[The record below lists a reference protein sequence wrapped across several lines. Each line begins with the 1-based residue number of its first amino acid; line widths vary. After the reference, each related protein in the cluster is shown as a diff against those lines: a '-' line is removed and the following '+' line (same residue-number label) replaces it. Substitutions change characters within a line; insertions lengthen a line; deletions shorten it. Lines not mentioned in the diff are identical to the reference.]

1 MVKVLNQ
8 HMYYP
13 YDWATFTQAIWQK
26 YPNPFASHVLTAD
39 VIESK
44 VDPQTG
50 ILYRTRLFLKSGII
64 PKWGRALM
72 SVPEAFIIEHTM
84 VDPSSQKMVVVQ
96 KNLSHTKLMLVEE
109 RQTIVPDNSTVAA
122 QTTTMVH
129 QEGRIVSSTG
139 WNAVKARIEGFGLS
153 NFKKNTIKSS
163 KGLLH
168 VLEQLAGSNNT
179 AKTS

>member
-44 VDPQTG
+44 VDPETG

-84 VDPSSQKMVVVQ
+84 VDQRARKMVVVQ

-109 RQTIVPDNSTVAA
+109 RQTIMPDNSSAAA
-122 QTTTMVH
+122 QRTTTTVH
-129 QEGRIVSSTG
+129 QEGRIVSNTG

-153 NFKKNTIKSS
+153 NFK
-163 KGLLH
+163 
-168 VLEQLAGSNNT
+168 NNT
-179 AKTS
+179 KKVKGWINDG